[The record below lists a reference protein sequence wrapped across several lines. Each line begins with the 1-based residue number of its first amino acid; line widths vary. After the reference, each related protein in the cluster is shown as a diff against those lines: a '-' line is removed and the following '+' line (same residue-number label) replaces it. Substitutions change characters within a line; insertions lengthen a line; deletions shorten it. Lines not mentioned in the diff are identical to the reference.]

1 MCSLGEKNSLMQTG
15 FHTLTCMHTSLY
27 NQAKSVQHLFGGSD
41 LWLFAVLARVLWV
54 FSTHTSCPPIR
65 SNTKAIHMHARTHT
79 LWLYSLHAN
88 KQVCTHSK
96 FNHRGLQLV
105 MLVSVSIRLYRCSG
119 GGLLDLSTIPQ
130 QDHKHRHKH
139 TLSAANANLPKC
151 VCICVYLCL
160 CVVCNDVHYNS
171 SSVPAMAHVE
181 TWSGWWKLARWW
193 ICLWKKGFWIE
204 SCSELFCLNTLTC
217 ALFCVYVFLII
228 IA

>member
-1 MCSLGEKNSLMQTG
+1 MTFCFFFLPESCESSL
-15 FHTLTCMHTSLY
+15 HTP
-27 NQAKSVQHLFGGSD
+27 
-41 LWLFAVLARVLWV
+41 AVPPLGATLKPYTY
-54 FSTHTSCPPIR
+54 TH
-65 SNTKAIHMHARTHT
+65 THT

-130 QDHKHRHKH
+130 QDHKH
-139 TLSAANANLPKC
+139 TLSAANANLAKC
-151 VCICVYLCL
+151 ACICVYLCL

-193 ICLWKKGFWIE
+193 ICLWEKGFCIE
-204 SCSELFCLNTLTC
+204 LCSEM
-217 ALFCVYVFLII
+217 
-228 IA
+228 

>member
-1 MCSLGEKNSLMQTG
+1 MCSLGKKIPW
-15 FHTLTCMHTSLY
+15 CK
-27 NQAKSVQHLFGGSD
+27 QAFTHSHACIQAYTIRLKVDNICSVGVIYDFL
-41 LWLFAVLARVLWV
+41 LLLARVLWV

-65 SNTKAIHMHARTHT
+65 SNTKAIHIHTHT
-79 LWLYSLHAN
+79 HALWLYSLHAN

-204 SCSELFCLNTLTC
+204 LCSEM
-217 ALFCVYVFLII
+217 
-228 IA
+228 

>member
-1 MCSLGEKNSLMQTG
+1 MYNICSVGVIYDFLLFLPESCESSLHTPAVPPLGA
-15 FHTLTCMHTSLY
+15 TL
-27 NQAKSVQHLFGGSD
+27 K
-41 LWLFAVLARVLWV
+41 
-54 FSTHTSCPPIR
+54 P
-65 SNTKAIHMHARTHT
+65 ARTHT

-217 ALFCVYVFLII
+217 ALFCVYVFLVI